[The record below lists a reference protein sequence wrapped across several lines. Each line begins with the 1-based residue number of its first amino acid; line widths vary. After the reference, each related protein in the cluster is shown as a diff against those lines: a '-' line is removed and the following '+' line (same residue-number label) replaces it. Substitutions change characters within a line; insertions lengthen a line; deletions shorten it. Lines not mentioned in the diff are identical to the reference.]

1 MAPGINRLKTWIL
14 IAALGGLFVLVGGW
28 VGGTTGAVI
37 ALGIALVFNFSM
49 YWFSD
54 RIAIA
59 TTRSKPVTEQEM
71 PDYYRTVR
79 ELANEQR
86 IPMPR
91 LYVSEMAQ
99 PNAFATGRNPEH
111 AAVSVT
117 RGILQILD
125 ERELRGVL
133 AHELSHVAN
142 RDILISSIAAAIGM
156 SITFVARFALFFGGG
171 DDNRGG
177 GNVFALLAAWLLA
190 PIAALLIQMAVTRSR
205 EFQADESGAFL
216 SKDPDALA
224 SALVKLDEA
233 SKRVPPPASVSP
245 AEAHMFIVNPMSA
258 LQARGAGGITNMFRT
273 HPPTEARVERLRA
286 IASEL
291 RGERGPIG

>member
-28 VGGTTGAVI
+28 IGGTGGATI
-37 ALGIALVFNFSM
+37 ALILALIFNFSM

-71 PDYYRTVR
+71 PDFYRVVR
-79 ELANEQR
+79 ELANEQKM
-86 IPMPR
+86 PMPR
-91 LYVSEMAQ
+91 LYVSDMAQ

-111 AAVSVT
+111 AAVAVT

-142 RDILISSIAAAIGM
+142 RDILVSSVAAAIGM
-156 SITFVARFALFFGGG
+156 SITFLARFALFFGG
-171 DDNRGG
+171 DDNDNPLGAVG
-177 GNVFALLAAWLLA
+177 ALASLILAPLAAM
-190 PIAALLIQMAVTRSR
+190 LIQMAVSRSR
-205 EFQADESGAFL
+205 EYQADESGAYL
-216 SKDPDALA
+216 SHDPEALA
-224 SALVKLDEA
+224 SALQKLEQGSQRGPA
-233 SKRVPPPASVSP
+233 PPPPSP
-245 AEAHMFIVNPMSA
+245 ATAHKFI
-258 LQARGAGGITNMFRT
+258 
-273 HPPTEARVERLRA
+273 
-286 IASEL
+286 
-291 RGERGPIG
+291 